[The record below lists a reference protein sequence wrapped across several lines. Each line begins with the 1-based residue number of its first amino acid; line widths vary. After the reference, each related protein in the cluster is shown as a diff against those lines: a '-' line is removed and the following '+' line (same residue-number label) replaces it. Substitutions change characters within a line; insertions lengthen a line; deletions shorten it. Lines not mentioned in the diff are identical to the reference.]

1 MNCGVE
7 FVPVDFAIES
17 YKGTQE
23 KQRNANPDIDVV
35 LETPFWSACVGPIAG
50 EGKTTYPL
58 KGEYSFLENVQII
71 SERIYPF

>member
-7 FVPVDFAIES
+7 FVPVYFAIEC

-23 KQRNANPDIDVV
+23 KLRNANPDIDVV

-50 EGKTTYPL
+50 ERKTTYPL
-58 KGEYSFLENVQII
+58 KGEYSFLENVQTI
-71 SERIYPF
+71 SEIICPF